1 MSLSF
6 TVGERILC
14 YHGPLVYEAKI
25 LKAETWDETNTKL
38 STVGPHF
45 FVHYKGWKQTWDEW
59 VPITRLLK
67 FNDTNVQLQKAL
79 MAHAS
84 AAASTS
90 GSSSKGKAHGGGMM
104 KDGSSSRGGG
114 LGRKDGRGTKRGRE
128 EDDISKKPEMKL
140 NVPEV
145 LKVLLVDDWE
155 AITKNSQLVSVP
167 RSPTV
172 VEILQEFKD
181 YVIGLG
187 KNTTLAPPWGDSQ
200 LFADSSSILSSSLR
214 EPELV
219 LPTIVSGL
227 QVYFD
232 RSLGANLLYRFER
245 PQYAEIRKQYVTGPK
260 VQVGQEKDMSAIYGA
275 EHLLRMLVSLP
286 QMVASSTMD
295 AESVGLVRDYVNE
308 LLTFMMNER
317 SRLFLI
323 EYQSSSLQYQNI
335 SRS

>member
-79 MAHAS
+79 MAQAS

-90 GSSSKGKAHGGGMM
+90 GSSSKGKAHGGAI

-128 EDDISKKPEMKL
+128 EDDSSKKPEMKL

-155 AITKNSQLVSVP
+155 AITKNSQLVTLP
-167 RSPTV
+167 RAPTV
-172 VEILQEFKD
+172 VEILQEFQD
-181 YVIGLG
+181 YVMGLG
-187 KNTTLAPPWGDSQ
+187 KSTT
-200 LFADSSSILSSSLR
+200 LR

-219 LPTIVSGL
+219 LPTIISGL

-308 LLTFMMNER
+308 LMTFMANER
-317 SRLFLI
+317 SRLFLT
-323 EYQSSSLQYQNI
+323 EYESSSLQYQNI

>member
-1 MSLSF
+1 L
-6 TVGERILC
+6 T
-14 YHGPLVYEAKI
+14 
-25 LKAETWDETNTKL
+25 T
-38 STVGPHF
+38 
-45 FVHYKGWKQTWDEW
+45 
-59 VPITRLLK
+59 
-67 FNDTNVQLQKAL
+67 
-79 MAHAS
+79 
-84 AAASTS
+84 
-90 GSSSKGKAHGGGMM
+90 GK
-104 KDGSSSRGGG
+104 
-114 LGRKDGRGTKRGRE
+114 
-128 EDDISKKPEMKL
+128 
-140 NVPEV
+140 
-145 LKVLLVDDWE
+145 
-155 AITKNSQLVSVP
+155 LVSVP

-275 EHLLRMLVSLP
+275 EHLLRMLG
-286 QMVASSTMD
+286 AISST
-295 AESVGLVRDYVNE
+295 
-308 LLTFMMNER
+308 
-317 SRLFLI
+317 
-323 EYQSSSLQYQNI
+323 
-335 SRS
+335 